1 MRVWLA
7 ALPPFS
13 HKLKICG
20 SPIAQGGL
28 QEETR
33 LRVWLAALPP
43 FSHKLKI
50 CGSPIVQ
57 GGLQDFSLHTRIVF
71 GVINKQSTTSSL

>member
-28 QEETR
+28 Q
-33 LRVWLAALPP
+33 
-43 FSHKLKI
+43 
-50 CGSPIVQ
+50 
-57 GGLQDFSLHTRIVF
+57 DFSLHTQIIR
-71 GVINKQSTTSSL
+71 GNKQTKYHLITLAHAMMWGMGVLFYQTILLQILNK